1 MGASI
6 TLKGV
11 YKDFNGLRVLENW
24 DLSIGP
30 AERVAILGISGAGKT
45 TFLKLLAG
53 LEEPSQGIVEV
64 NTRHVGFVFQEPRL
78 IPWRTVDQNL
88 RFVNDDAD
96 IQELLRSLR
105 LQGFEAY
112 YPAQL
117 SGGMKQRVNLARALA
132 VSPDLLIL
140 DEAFASL
147 DLQVKVRIMDD
158 VARLWQQ
165 RRFTMVSVTHDLKEA
180 LYMADRILLLSGRP
194 ARIIRH
200 FPVNLGKN
208 RIFSSRE
215 LLRLE
220 GELLRLISREGDTQA
235 FIP

>member
-6 TLKGV
+6 NLQGV
-11 YKDFNGLRVLENW
+11 YKNFDDLQVLEHW
-24 DLSIGP
+24 DLNIDP
-30 AERVAILGISGAGKT
+30 AERIVILGLSGSGKT

-53 LEEPSQGIVEV
+53 LEAPSRGIIEV
-64 NTRHVGFVFQEPRL
+64 NTQNIGFVFQEPRL
-78 IPWRTVDQNL
+78 IPWRTIRQNL
-88 RFVNDDAD
+88 YFVNENAN
-96 IQELLRSLR
+96 IQELMSSLH
-105 LQGFEAY
+105 LQGFEDY

-147 DLQVKVRIMDD
+147 DLKVKAGIMDD
-158 VARLWQQ
+158 VMQLWQQ

-180 LYMADRILLLSGRP
+180 LYMADRILLISSRP

-200 FPVNLGKN
+200 FPVNLGRN

-220 GELLRLISREGDTQA
+220 GELLRLVCQDD
-235 FIP
+235 P

>member
-6 TLKGV
+6 NLQGV
-11 YKDFNGLRVLENW
+11 YKEFNGLQVLKNW
-24 DLSIGP
+24 DLNINP
-30 AERVAILGISGAGKT
+30 AERIVILGVSGSGKT

-53 LEEPSQGIVEV
+53 LETPSQGIIEV
-64 NTRHVGFVFQEPRL
+64 NTRNIGFVFQEARL
-78 IPWRTVDQNL
+78 IPWRTVSQNL
-88 RFVNDDAD
+88 HFVNENAN
-96 IQELLRSLR
+96 IQELMSSLQ
-105 LQGFEAY
+105 LQGFEDY

-147 DLQVKVRIMDD
+147 DLKVKVGIMDD
-158 VARLWQQ
+158 VMQLWQQ

-180 LYMADRILLLSGRP
+180 LYMADRILLISSRP

-200 FPVNLGKN
+200 FPVNLGRN

-220 GELLRLISREGDTQA
+220 GELLRLVCQDES
-235 FIP
+235 

>member
-6 TLKGV
+6 NLQGV
-11 YKDFNGLRVLENW
+11 YKDFNGLQVLKNW
-24 DLSIGP
+24 DLNINP
-30 AERVAILGISGAGKT
+30 AERIVILGVSGSGKT

-53 LEEPSQGIVEV
+53 LETPSQGIIEV
-64 NTRHVGFVFQEPRL
+64 NTRNIGFVFQEARL
-78 IPWRTVDQNL
+78 IPWRTVSQNL
-88 RFVNDDAD
+88 HFVNENAN
-96 IQELLRSLR
+96 IQELMSSLQ
-105 LQGFEAY
+105 LQGFEDY

-147 DLQVKVRIMDD
+147 DLKVKVGIMDD
-158 VARLWQQ
+158 VMQLWQQ

-180 LYMADRILLLSGRP
+180 LYMADRILLISSRP

-200 FPVNLGKN
+200 FPVNLGRN

-220 GELLRLISREGDTQA
+220 GELLRLVCQDES
-235 FIP
+235 